1 MNKRRRALLE
11 SANNLL
17 GQAEAIVQRVAD
29 QESDSMDNV
38 PEGLQSSDQYEKME
52 QALENLESALEYI
65 GDARKCLADASE

>member
-29 QESDSMDNV
+29 QESDSMDNM
-38 PEGLQSSDQYEKME
+38 PEGLQSSDQYEK
-52 QALENLESALEYI
+52 N
-65 GDARKCLADASE
+65 GASS